1 MTFTPVNAFARILT
15 VLEVLMG
22 QLFPAVILA
31 RVRTLYTDEKYRDN
45 ARSEQPQRSENGT

>member
-1 MTFTPVNAFARILT
+1 VTFTPVNAFARILT

>member
-1 MTFTPVNAFARILT
+1 VTFTPVNAFARILT

-31 RVRTLYTDEKYRDN
+31 RVRTLYTDEKFRDN